1 MTGRFGWG
9 AEVILGLSNLY
20 LTEKNQSGTTKN
32 YGNRESLKGSVNI

>member
-1 MTGRFGWG
+1 MVGCGNQKAGGFWLG

-32 YGNRESLKGSVNI
+32 